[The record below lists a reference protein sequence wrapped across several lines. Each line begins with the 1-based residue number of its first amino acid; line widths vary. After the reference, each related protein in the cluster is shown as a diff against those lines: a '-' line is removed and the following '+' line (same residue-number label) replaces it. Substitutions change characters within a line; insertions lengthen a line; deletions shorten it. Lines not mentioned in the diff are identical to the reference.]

1 MDLTKINEYF
11 EGEYV
16 EKRMTAYEMAE
27 FLTQDMPESLKGC
40 SPYILYHMMY
50 IEKYRLRKQIM
61 KSSLCD
67 LHKFNMKEIDF
78 RSLYPDCFM
87 IAPSIPSLI
96 KDIRLLYGD
105 IIITNI
111 PKSLLPCY
119 NAVKATSNKARWRTR
134 EKYISRK
141 GIYRMLKNQ
150 KLKRVDIERIVNK
163 TIGLVKSMK
172 QEIKRL
178 LQLSEEGKLS

>member
-40 SPYILYHMMY
+40 SPYILYHIMY
-50 IEKYRLRKQIM
+50 IEKYRLRKQMM
-61 KSSLCD
+61 KSNLYD
-67 LHKFNMKEIDF
+67 PHKFNMKEIDF
-78 RSLYPDCFM
+78 RSLYPDYFM

-96 KDIRLLYGD
+96 KDIRVLYGD

-119 NAVKATSNKARWRTR
+119 NAVTAISDKARWRTR
-134 EKYISRK
+134 ERVYK
-141 GIYRMLKNQ
+141 LVENQ
-150 KLKRVDIERIVNK
+150 KRRKVDIEEITNK
-163 TIGLVKSMK
+163 TIGMVKSIR
-172 QEIKRL
+172 QELERL
-178 LQLSEEGKLS
+178 LQLSEEGKLV

>member
-40 SPYILYHMMY
+40 SPYILYHIMY
-50 IEKYRLRKQIM
+50 IEKYRLRKQMM
-61 KSSLCD
+61 KSNLYD
-67 LHKFNMKEIDF
+67 PHKFNMKEIDF
-78 RSLYPDCFM
+78 RSLYPDYFM

-96 KDIRLLYGD
+96 KDIRLLYGN

-119 NAVKATSNKARWRTR
+119 NAVTVISDKARWRTR
-134 EKYISRK
+134 ERVDK
-141 GIYRMLKNQ
+141 LVENQ
-150 KLKRVDIERIVNK
+150 KRRKVDLEETINK
-163 TIGLVKSMK
+163 TIGIVKSIR
-172 QEIKRL
+172 QDIERL
-178 LQLSEEGKLS
+178 LQLSEEEKLS

>member
-40 SPYILYHMMY
+40 SPYILYHIMY

-61 KSSLCD
+61 KSNLCD
-67 LHKFNMKEIDF
+67 PHKFNMKEIDF
-78 RSLYPDCFM
+78 RSLYPDYFM
-87 IAPSIPSLI
+87 ISPSIPSLI
-96 KDIRLLYGD
+96 KDIRLLYGN

-111 PKSLLPCY
+111 PKSLLSCY
-119 NAVKATSNKARWRTR
+119 NAVKAVSNKARWRTR
-134 EKYISRK
+134 ERVNK
-141 GIYRMLKNQ
+141 LVENQ
-150 KLKRVDIERIVNK
+150 KRRKVDIEEITNE
-163 TIGLVKSMK
+163 TIGMVKSIR
-172 QEIKRL
+172 QEIERL
-178 LQLSEEGKLS
+178 LQLSEEGKL

>member
-40 SPYILYHMMY
+40 SPYILYHIIY
-50 IEKYRLRKQIM
+50 IEKYRLRKQMM
-61 KSSLCD
+61 KSNLYD
-67 LHKFNMKEIDF
+67 PHKFNMKEIDF
-78 RSLYPDCFM
+78 RSLYPDYFM

-96 KDIRLLYGD
+96 KNIRLLYGN

-119 NAVKATSNKARWRTR
+119 NAVKAVSHKARWRTR
-134 EKYISRK
+134 ERVYK
-141 GIYRMLKNQ
+141 LVENQ
-150 KLKRVDIERIVNK
+150 KRRKVDIEEIANE
-163 TIGLVKSMK
+163 TIGMVKSIR
-172 QEIKRL
+172 QELERL
-178 LQLSEEGKLS
+178 LQLSEEGKLV

>member
-40 SPYILYHMMY
+40 SPYILYHIMY
-50 IEKYRLRKQIM
+50 IEKYRLRKQMM
-61 KSSLCD
+61 KSNLYD
-67 LHKFNMKEIDF
+67 PHKFNMNEIDF
-78 RSLYPDCFM
+78 RSLYPDYFM

-96 KDIRLLYGD
+96 KDIRLLYGN

-119 NAVKATSNKARWRTR
+119 NAVTVISDKARWRTR
-134 EKYISRK
+134 ERVDK
-141 GIYRMLKNQ
+141 LVENQ
-150 KLKRVDIERIVNK
+150 KRRKVDLEETINK
-163 TIGLVKSMK
+163 TIGIVKSIR
-172 QEIKRL
+172 QDIERL
-178 LQLSEEGKLS
+178 LQLSEEEKLS

>member
-40 SPYILYHMMY
+40 SPYILYHIMY
-50 IEKYRLRKQIM
+50 IEKYRLRKQMM
-61 KSSLCD
+61 KSNLYD
-67 LHKFNMKEIDF
+67 LHKFNMNEIDF
-78 RSLYPDCFM
+78 RSLYPDYFM

-96 KDIRLLYGD
+96 KDIRLLYGN

-119 NAVKATSNKARWRTR
+119 NAVTVISDKARWRTR
-134 EKYISRK
+134 ERVDK
-141 GIYRMLKNQ
+141 LVENQ
-150 KLKRVDIERIVNK
+150 KRRKVDLEETINK
-163 TIGLVKSMK
+163 TIGIVKSIR
-172 QEIKRL
+172 QDIERL
-178 LQLSEEGKLS
+178 LQLSEEEKLS

>member
-40 SPYILYHMMY
+40 SPYILYHIMY
-50 IEKYRLRKQIM
+50 IEKYRLRKQMM
-61 KSSLCD
+61 KSNLYD
-67 LHKFNMKEIDF
+67 PHKFNMKEIDF
-78 RSLYPDCFM
+78 RSLYPDYFM

-96 KDIRLLYGD
+96 KDIRLLYGN

-119 NAVKATSNKARWRTR
+119 NAVTVISDKARWRTR
-134 EKYISRK
+134 ERVYK
-141 GIYRMLKNQ
+141 LVENQ
-150 KLKRVDIERIVNK
+150 KRRKVDIEEITNK
-163 TIGLVKSMK
+163 TIGMVKSIR
-172 QEIKRL
+172 QELERL
-178 LQLSEEGKLS
+178 LQLSEEGN

>member
-40 SPYILYHMMY
+40 SPYILYHIMY
-50 IEKYRLRKQIM
+50 IEKYRLRKQMM
-61 KSSLCD
+61 KSNLYD
-67 LHKFNMKEIDF
+67 PHKFNMKEIDF
-78 RSLYPDCFM
+78 RSLYPDYFM

-96 KDIRLLYGD
+96 KDIRLLYGN

-119 NAVKATSNKARWRTR
+119 NAVTVISDKARWRTR
-134 EKYISRK
+134 ERVYK
-141 GIYRMLKNQ
+141 LVENQ
-150 KLKRVDIERIVNK
+150 KRRKVDIEEITNK
-163 TIGLVKSMK
+163 TIGMVKSIR
-172 QEIKRL
+172 QELERL
-178 LQLSEEGKLS
+178 LQLSEEGKLV

>member
-40 SPYILYHMMY
+40 SPYILYHIMY
-50 IEKYRLRKQIM
+50 IEKYRLRKQMM
-61 KSSLCD
+61 KSNLYD
-67 LHKFNMKEIDF
+67 PHKFNMKEIDF
-78 RSLYPDCFM
+78 RSLYPDYFM

-96 KDIRLLYGD
+96 KDIRLLYGN

-119 NAVKATSNKARWRTR
+119 NAVTAISDKARWRTR
-134 EKYISRK
+134 ERVNK
-141 GIYRMLKNQ
+141 LVENQ
-150 KLKRVDIERIVNK
+150 KLKKVDTEGTINK
-163 TIGLVKSMK
+163 TTGMVKSIR
-172 QEIKRL
+172 QELERL
-178 LQLSEEGKLS
+178 LQLSEEGKLV

>member
-40 SPYILYHMMY
+40 SPYILYHIMY
-50 IEKYRLRKQIM
+50 IEKYRLRKQMM
-61 KSSLCD
+61 KSNLYDS
-67 LHKFNMKEIDF
+67 HKFNMKEIDF
-78 RSLYPDCFM
+78 RSLYPDYFM

-96 KDIRLLYGD
+96 KDIRLLYGN

-119 NAVKATSNKARWRTR
+119 NAVTVISDKARWRTR
-134 EKYISRK
+134 ERVDK
-141 GIYRMLKNQ
+141 LVENQ
-150 KLKRVDIERIVNK
+150 KRRKVDLEETINK
-163 TIGLVKSMK
+163 TIGIVKSIR
-172 QEIKRL
+172 QDIERL
-178 LQLSEEGKLS
+178 LQLSEEEKLS

>member
-40 SPYILYHMMY
+40 SPYILYHIMY
-50 IEKYRLRKQIM
+50 IEKYRLRKQMM
-61 KSSLCD
+61 KSNLYD
-67 LHKFNMKEIDF
+67 PHKFNIKEIDF
-78 RSLYPDCFM
+78 RSLYPDYFM

-96 KDIRLLYGD
+96 KDIRLLYGN

-119 NAVKATSNKARWRTR
+119 NAVTVISDKARWRTR
-134 EKYISRK
+134 ERVYK
-141 GIYRMLKNQ
+141 LVENQ
-150 KLKRVDIERIVNK
+150 KRRKVDIEEIANE
-163 TIGLVKSMK
+163 TIGMVKSIR
-172 QEIKRL
+172 QELERL
-178 LQLSEEGKLS
+178 LQLSEEGKLV

>member
-40 SPYILYHMMY
+40 SPYILYHIMY
-50 IEKYRLRKQIM
+50 IEKYRLRKQMM
-61 KSSLCD
+61 KSNLYD
-67 LHKFNMKEIDF
+67 PHKFNMKEIDF
-78 RSLYPDCFM
+78 ISLYPDYFM

-96 KDIRLLYGD
+96 KDIRLLYGN

-119 NAVKATSNKARWRTR
+119 NAVTVISDKARWRTR
-134 EKYISRK
+134 ERVYK
-141 GIYRMLKNQ
+141 LVENQ
-150 KLKRVDIERIVNK
+150 KRRKVDIEEITNK
-163 TIGLVKSMK
+163 TIGMVKSIR
-172 QEIKRL
+172 QELERL
-178 LQLSEEGKLS
+178 LQLSEEGKLV

>member
-40 SPYILYHMMY
+40 SPYILYHIMY
-50 IEKYRLRKQIM
+50 IEKYRLRKQMM
-61 KSSLCD
+61 KLNLYD
-67 LHKFNMKEIDF
+67 PHKFNMKEIDF
-78 RSLYPDCFM
+78 RSLYPDYFM

-96 KDIRLLYGD
+96 KAIRVLYGD

-119 NAVKATSNKARWRTR
+119 NAVKAVSHKARWRTR
-134 EKYISRK
+134 EKHISRK
-141 GIYRMLKNQ
+141 RICRMLKNQ
-150 KLKRVDIERIVNK
+150 KLKKVDIEGIASK
-163 TIGLVKSMK
+163 TTGMVKSIR
-172 QEIKRL
+172 QEIERL
-178 LQLSEEGKLS
+178 LKLSEEK

>member
-40 SPYILYHMMY
+40 SPYILYHIMY
-50 IEKYRLRKQIM
+50 IEKYRLRKQMM
-61 KSSLCD
+61 KSNLYDS
-67 LHKFNMKEIDF
+67 HKFNMKEIDF
-78 RSLYPDCFM
+78 RSLYPDYFM

-119 NAVKATSNKARWRTR
+119 NAVKAVSNKARWRTR
-134 EKYISRK
+134 ERHISRK
-141 GIYRMLKNQ
+141 GIYRILKNQ
-150 KLKRVDIERIVNK
+150 KLKKIDTEGTINK
-163 TIGLVKSMK
+163 TTGIVKSIK
-172 QEIKRL
+172 QELERL
-178 LQLSEEGKLS
+178 LQLSEEGKLV